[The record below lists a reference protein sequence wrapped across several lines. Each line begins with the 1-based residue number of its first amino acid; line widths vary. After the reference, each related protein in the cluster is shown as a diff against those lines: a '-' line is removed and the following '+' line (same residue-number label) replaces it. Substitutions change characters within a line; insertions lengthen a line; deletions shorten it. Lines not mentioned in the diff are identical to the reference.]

1 MGRKR
6 SQPTTIELL
15 ANLERALRRTR
26 NGVRA
31 AERAVERWAE
41 HASELRRL
49 DHLRGKEPII
59 VPLQ

>member
-15 ANLERALRRTR
+15 ANLERTLRRTR

-31 AERAVERWAE
+31 AGRAVESIETILARA
-41 HASELRRL
+41 RRL
-49 DHLRGKEPII
+49 DYLMGKEPPI
-59 VPLQ
+59 VPHQ